1 MGLLNLIPP
10 DNKLGQIL
18 MGLQQPLNDLGV
30 GLQRGKTWQ
39 KGIREASKYTEEQ
52 APLRAEQAQLQL
64 KTLNDANTRNS
75 TAAYLRAQPGGAQ
88 FADAIESGAI
98 DGSTAF
104 KSWLDASKGQAPQ
117 NPYMSA
123 GDGQF
128 FNWQTGEYVTNPNA
142 VPDTPNL
149 PNSYQEFLLAQQ
161 DPAYAATLSSSS
173 SKPPTEGERRNQQL
187 ATVIAPEL
195 ATVEANWKALTDGKD
210 QIVGGDMGGN
220 RPGLAFTSPEYQ
232 QAINS
237 LSTIVASYLYSVS
250 GATATDEEIKR
261 QVSLLTP
268 KLGESE
274 QSANAK
280 LDRIR
285 TYAKAVTEAAGR
297 AGNQPVVSADPD
309 VDAILQQYGVP

>member
-1 MGLLNLIPP
+1 MASLFESLLGADNPVTQWTGRNSNLLTGLGTSLLSDGMNFQPAQAGSVL
-10 DNKLGQIL
+10 DRQAAQQKEADAKLAAST
-18 MGLQQPLNDLGV
+18 NAT
-30 GLQRGKTWQ
+30 KTWLAQ
-39 KGIREASKYTEEQ
+39 NYPDLAQAVDAGLPVSEAWQEAFNRKN
-52 APLRAEQAQLQL
+52 A
-64 KTLNDANTRNS
+64 K
-75 TAAYLRAQPGGAQ
+75 AA
-88 FADAIESGAI
+88 
-98 DGSTAF
+98 
-104 KSWLDASKGQAPQ
+104 APQ

-142 VPDTPNL
+142 APDTPNL
-149 PNSYQEFLLAQQ
+149 PTSYQEYQLAQE

-173 SKPPTEGERRNQQL
+173 TKPPTEGERRNQQF

-195 ATVEANWKALTDGKD
+195 AAVETNWKALTDAGN
-210 QIVGGDMGGN
+210 QIAGSDVGGN

-261 QVSLLTP
+261 QVNLLTP
-268 KLGESE
+268 KFGESE

-285 TYAKAVTEAAGR
+285 TYARAVTEAAGR
-297 AGNQPVVSADPD
+297 AGNQPGAEDPLG
-309 VDAILQQYGVP
+309 IR